1 MAQLRPGLQD
11 KDAFKERA
19 RKALLRPQYNVFD
32 HYHTSGF
39 CQSVAR
45 HYVFDN
51 LTVTMVAL
59 NAVWIAIDIDYNSS
73 AVLTQAEP

>member
-1 MAQLRPGLQD
+1 M
-11 KDAFKERA
+11 
-19 RKALLRPQYNVFD
+19 
-32 HYHTSGF
+32 
-39 CQSVAR
+39 
-45 HYVFDN
+45 FDN